1 MAFRTAATRGA
12 GAGILAALA
21 VLLAAALAT
30 GEPGPVLAAT
40 PVTHVTATAAMAAP
54 GTNLLLNPGATV
66 GATSAQ
72 GWDAVTIPGWQVAGG
87 LPTVVRYGT
96 PGFPETAK
104 SWPGNRGNLFAGGA
118 GGTAK
123 LVQQTSVTPNARY
136 DIAGWLGGTKTSA
149 AELTVQFTGASGRIL
164 ATAAIGPAGK
174 QAKPVLD
181 YRQAAG
187 TVPAGATR
195 ARVTITLTT
204 TLTDWNGPDAPQ
216 TGYNYATAADIG
228 LTLNQPAPA
237 PAPLTPPAADVPGY
251 QHVFL
256 FYFENE
262 DYSQVIGNAKQAP
275 YLNSLR
281 RGGAT
286 LTNFYAE
293 EHPSDA
299 NYLALAGG
307 SAFGVPLTDPEE
319 ENPLYTIDAANIGDL
334 IAGSGESWK
343 AYLQSANGPCDD
355 TVHGYYWNDDQ
366 PMMYFQDVRDRPRY
380 CARHVVPLEELGS
393 DLANPATTPNFAWVA
408 PDDCADMEGCG
419 IAAGDEFLKTELTAI
434 TNSPAWR
441 TQRSLA
447 ITMAGQTAVVVEPYG
462 YTVTLIDTKTGRV
475 YSPVT
480 VGSYPVAAAITG

>member
-1 MAFRTAATRGA
+1 MAPRDFGNRQ
-12 GAGILAALA
+12 ILAGQPRQSLRRRRRRYRETRSADVRHAECALRHRR
-21 VLLAAALAT
+21 LARQHQDQRRGTHRSVHGSKRANSGHRRDRACRET
-30 GEPGPVLAAT
+30 GEVRAR
-40 PVTHVTATAAMAAP
+40 
-54 GTNLLLNPGATV
+54 
-66 GATSAQ
+66 
-72 GWDAVTIPGWQVAGG
+72 
-87 LPTVVRYGT
+87 LP
-96 PGFPETAK
+96 
-104 SWPGNRGNLFAGGA
+104 
-118 GGTAK
+118 
-123 LVQQTSVTPNARY
+123 
-136 DIAGWLGGTKTSA
+136 
-149 AELTVQFTGASGRIL
+149 ASGRHGSRGRD
-164 ATAAIGPAGK
+164 AGPGDDH
-174 QAKPVLD
+174 PDDHPHRLEWP
-181 YRQAAG
+181 R
-187 TVPAGATR
+187 R
-195 ARVTITLTT
+195 ASDRIEL
-204 TLTDWNGPDAPQ
+204 
-216 TGYNYATAADIG
+216 ATAADIG

-237 PAPLTPPAADVPGY
+237 PAPLTPPAANVPGN

-366 PMMYFQDVRDRPRY
+366 PMMYFQDGRDRPRY
-380 CARHVVPLEELGS
+380 CARHGVPLEELGS

-408 PDDCADMEGCG
+408 PDDCADMEGCV

-462 YTVTLIDTKTGRV
+462 YTVTLIDTKNGRV